1 MKNKCFNALA
11 GAILGVTL
19 GLGCSVQGAAQ
30 GDFLSA
36 REWFQDLHRFGR
48 RRRVHAPMDRE
59 GVWRSP

>member
-36 REWFQDLHRFGR
+36 REWFQDLHRFG
-48 RRRVHAPMDRE
+48 
-59 GVWRSP
+59 